1 LHLDRHR
8 VTNAGRRDSGIPS
21 SAFADRLKAHGKAIF
36 HDGQKIHIRG
46 ATYGTFRPDDDGS
59 DFPPLEAVAED
70 FAEMA
75 AHGVNSV
82 RTYTVP
88 PTWLLDLAYQHGL
101 WVMVGIPWE
110 QHIAF
115 LNDRGRASSIVRSVR
130 ESVRSCAGHPAVLC
144 YAIGNEIPASIVRW
158 HGRRRI
164 ERFLRRLYDA
174 AKQEDPAA
182 LVTYVNYPSTE
193 YLQLPF
199 IDLVCFNVFLESGP
213 QFESYLARL
222 QNIAGDR
229 PLLVTE
235 AGLDSMRNSESA
247 QAEALDWQVRTA
259 FAGGCAGMFVFSWT
273 DEWHRGGFDIEDW
286 AFGLVDRDREPK
298 AALATVGKAFSE
310 TPFRSDP
317 SWPRISVVV
326 CAYNSEGTLR
336 NCFDGLRELHYPD
349 YEVVV
354 VNDGSTDRTDEI
366 TEEYGFRLI
375 STENQ
380 GLANARNEGL
390 HAATGEIVAY
400 IDADARPDP
409 HWLAHL
415 ATGFMKSSHAG
426 IGGPNIPP
434 PEDGEVAECVANAP
448 GGPIH
453 VLLSD
458 EIAEHIPG
466 CNMAFWRSSLL
477 AIGGF
482 DPQYC
487 VAGDDVDICWR
498 LQQQGWTVGFSPGAV
513 VWHHRRD
520 SVSGYLK
527 QQYEY
532 GKAEAL
538 LERKWPERY
547 NRAGHLAWAGR
558 VYGAPPSKLLSG
570 RWKIYYGTWGTGLF
584 QSVYQAAP
592 GILGSLP
599 LMPEWYLVIA
609 GLAGLSALGVL
620 WSPFLLA
627 VPLLVAAVAALVFKS
642 TVGGMHATVCAAGS
656 RVGQLR
662 MRVRTGLLY
671 LLQPAARLGGRL
683 RFGLSPWRRRSAPH
697 LGLPV
702 PRTHCIWSE
711 QWRAPDERVRRL
723 EKALRRIGG
732 VVFSGG
738 DFERWD
744 LYVRGGMLGSMRLR
758 VAVEEHGAGRQLVRI
773 RSWPRFSRIGAA
785 IAVGF
790 AALAAGAA
798 IDGAWAA
805 TLVLAVAVLLIIVS
819 MLQDCATAAGVL
831 RIALTEET
839 EHAAREV
846 APRAEEPTA
855 RPEPRLAGNTFTPAV
870 EVRPH
875 PQNGVPVNGLTEL
888 SRGNGTAL
896 PPSLNLTERGFNVT
910 EREE

>member
-1 LHLDRHR
+1 
-8 VTNAGRRDSGIPS
+8 
-21 SAFADRLKAHGKAIF
+21 
-36 HDGQKIHIRG
+36 
-46 ATYGTFRPDDDGS
+46 
-59 DFPPLEAVAED
+59 
-70 FAEMA
+70 MA
-75 AHGVNSV
+75 AHGINSV

-88 PTWLLDLAYQHGL
+88 PRWLLDLAHEHGL
-101 WVMVGIPWE
+101 WVMVGVPWE

-115 LNDRGRASSIVRSVR
+115 LNERARARGIVKHVR
-130 ESVRSCAGHPAVLC
+130 ESIRSCAGHPAVLC
-144 YAIGNEIPASIVRW
+144 YVIGNEIPASIVRW
-158 HGRRRI
+158 HGRHRI

-174 AKQEDPAA
+174 AKREDPEA

-235 AGLDSMRNSESA
+235 AGLDSLRNSEDA
-247 QAEALDWQVRTA
+247 QARAIDWQVRTA
-259 FAGGCAGMFVFSWT
+259 FASGCAGMFVFSWT
-273 DEWHRGGFDIEDW
+273 DEWHRGGFDVEDW
-286 AFGLVDRDREPK
+286 AFGLVDRDRAPK
-298 AALATVGKAFSE
+298 QALAIVGKAFAE
-310 TPFRSDP
+310 TPFRTDP
-317 SWPRISVVV
+317 DWPRISVIV
-326 CAYNSEGTLR
+326 CAYNSECTLHS
-336 NCFDGLRELHYPD
+336 CFAGLHELEYPD
-349 YEVVV
+349 YEVIV

-366 TEEYGFRLI
+366 TETYGFRLI

-415 ATGFMKSSHAG
+415 ATAFLKSSHAG

-434 PEDGEVAECVANAP
+434 PGDGETAECVASAP

-466 CNMAFWRSSLL
+466 CNMAFWKSSLL

-482 DPQYC
+482 DPQYRI
-487 VAGDDVDICWR
+487 AGDDVDICWR

-520 SVSGYLK
+520 SITGYLK
-527 QQYEY
+527 QQHQY

-547 NRAGHLAWAGR
+547 NRVGHLAWAGR
-558 VYGAPPSKLLSG
+558 VYGAPPAKLLSG

-584 QSVYQAAP
+584 QSVYHAAP

-609 GLAGLSALGVL
+609 CLAAMSALGLV
-620 WSPFLLA
+620 WSPLLLA
-627 VPLLVAAVAALVFKS
+627 APLLIAAVAALVFKS
-642 TVGGMHATVCAAGS
+642 AVGGIHGTVAAGGSS
-656 RVGQLR
+656 RLVRWR
-662 MRVRTGLLY
+662 MRLRTGLLF
-671 LLQPAARLGGRL
+671 LLQPAARLSGRL
-683 RFGLSPWRRRSAPH
+683 RYGLSPWRRRSAPR
-697 LGLPV
+697 LGMPM
-702 PRTHCIWSE
+702 PRTRSIWSE
-711 QWRAPDERVRRL
+711 QWRAPGERVARL
-723 EKALRRIGG
+723 DKTLRRIGG

-738 DFERWD
+738 DYERWD

-758 VAVEEHGAGRQLVRI
+758 VAVEEHGAGAQFVRI
-773 RSWPRFSRIGAA
+773 RSWPRFSRIGGAA
-785 IAVGF
+785 MLAL
-790 AALAAGAA
+790 AALATGAA
-798 IDGAWAA
+798 LEGVG
-805 TLVLAVAVLLIIVS
+805 LVAVILSAVALLIFAS
-819 MLQDCATAAGVL
+819 MIQDCATAAGVL
-831 RIALTEET
+831 RIALAEET
-839 EHAAREV
+839 DQARREV
-846 APRAEEPTA
+846 APPAEEPAA
-855 RPEPRLAGNTFTPAV
+855 RPEPRLAGGNLTPVAEV
-870 EVRPH
+870 PHSHNGVSPNGITDLSRRNGVRPAS
-875 PQNGVPVNGLTEL
+875 V
-888 SRGNGTAL
+888 
-896 PPSLNLTERGFNVT
+896 NLTADRSLDLT